1 MNVWDWFDE
10 FAYEARKH
18 NDRERL
24 RLVQLYH
31 QGYQLRE
38 RDPDQAYRL
47 FHEGQQLAQQLH
59 EAWVVLFFDEWCGT
73 ALLHFKRDYRNVLDL
88 VVRCALEARKPQ
100 YAQYPGR
107 LGVFDNLIAAYLGID
122 PAGYGDLVR
131 QAMDYMEGE
140 LPPEPTSQRYLLL
153 ARRRIFS
160 LELEQIDQAME
171 YSQQEL
177 ALADSDR
184 DRTRAKHFQTFIYCA
199 LCMMA
204 HARGEWDNLA
214 EWSELGDGITRL
226 VGHQV
231 ELSELLAW
239 RAASARKAGEEERAL
254 RLCRSALARMKA
266 QRMPPTRGFYEGL
279 CAFHELGGDVPGML
293 AVRERELKDVSGW
306 GRFLSE
312 CHCRIQRCRLLARL
326 GQPLETELA
335 AAQESA
341 GRLRQPAPY
350 LADIERIAS
359 PASGEA

>member
-1 MNVWDWFDE
+1 MNVWDWFDD
-10 FAYEARKH
+10 FAHEARQH

-24 RLVQLYH
+24 RLVHLYH

-47 FHEGQQLAQQLH
+47 FHEGQQLAQNLH
-59 EAWVVLFFDEWCGT
+59 EPWLVLFFEEWCGT

-88 VVRCALEARKPQ
+88 VVRSALEARKPQ

-122 PAGYGDLVR
+122 PAGYAEPVR
-131 QAMDYMEGE
+131 QAMDYLDGE
-140 LPPEPTSQRYLLL
+140 LSPEPSSQRYLLL

-160 LELEQIDQAME
+160 LELEQIDEALE

-184 DRTRAKHFQTFIYCA
+184 DRTRAEHFQAFIYCA
-199 LCMMA
+199 LCMIA
-204 HARGEWDNLA
+204 HVRGEWDNLA
-214 EWSELGDGITRL
+214 DWATVGDTITRR

-239 RAASARKAGEEERAL
+239 RAVSARKAGEEERAL
-254 RLCRSALARMKA
+254 RLYRSAYARMKA

-279 CAFHELGGDVPGML
+279 CAYHDLSGDLPAML
-293 AVRERELKDVSGW
+293 AVRDRELKDVSGW

-312 CHCRIQRCRLLARL
+312 VRCRIQRCRLLAH
-326 GQPLETELA
+326 GTA
-335 AAQESA
+335 AGDRV
-341 GRLRQPAPY
+341 GRGP
-350 LADIERIAS
+350 
-359 PASGEA
+359 